1 MAKFT
6 SSTFGKISGKHGNVV
21 AVTMKNGTSYFREH
35 IIPPNPNT
43 LKQQSQRGKFGF
55 VVKELNCLRKVYT
68 ITFGGQYG
76 INRAVALSIKTCLSG
91 EGTNFTIDY
100 SRLPIAMGHLALPA
114 RLDIEKQ
121 SETKFKLKWE
131 FEPASSAN
139 PTDTVN
145 VVLLNNSLKQVIL
158 LQHIA
163 FRKEQSA
170 ELSLPDAW
178 LNAEI
183 HAWSY
188 FSNSNDNH
196 FSESKYLCLE
206 RTTEPATSITNK

>member
-35 IIPPNPNT
+35 IIPPNPKT
-43 LKQQSQRGKFGF
+43 PKQQSQRGKFGF

-76 INRAVALSIKTCLSG
+76 INRAVALAIKTCLSG
-91 EGTNFTIDY
+91 EDTNFTIDY
-100 SRLPIAMGHLALPA
+100 SHLSIAVGNLALPA
-114 RLDIEKQ
+114 KLEIQNIDD
-121 SETKFKLKWE
+121 TKFKLNWE
-131 FEPASSAN
+131 FEPALSAN
-139 PTDTVN
+139 PTDA
-145 VVLLNNSLKQVIL
+145 LSIIALNNSSKQVIS

-163 FRKEQSA
+163 TRENRST
-170 ELSLPDAW
+170 EYSLPDAW
-178 LNAEI
+178 VNAEI
-183 HAWSY
+183 HTWVY

-196 FSESKYLCLE
+196 FSDSIYLCLD
-206 RTTEPATSITNK
+206 RTTELRNSIPNK